1 MLDTD
6 AEELSYILQILKDNL
21 EKFPTWVNENGDQS
35 LDRFYVIGIYLT
47 KHQTELMLNI
57 LENHNI

>member
-6 AEELSYILQILKDNL
+6 AEDLSYIIQVLKDNL
-21 EKFPTWVNENGDQS
+21 EKFPTWVDKNGDRS
-35 LDRFYVIGIYLT
+35 LDRFCAVGIYLT